1 MVLAVHAVHA
11 KHPASLSR
19 ACVHLSVQRT
29 HMLRLERVEHVQCV
43 EQVQSVEHVQQ
54 MLVARPPQISSQHA
68 LERVWQEGE

>member
-11 KHPASLSR
+11 KHPASFSR

-29 HMLRLERVEHVQCV
+29 HMLRVERV